1 MMTSCAFI
9 GTNKPIKCTEP
20 IKRTEPIVIAFVGS
34 RLGTILLCENF
45 GEKINSRHQVK
56 LKFGPRVDEFQQE
69 KSSSSRTVITGE
81 GGKRRRACWG
91 FRGEGISKTFE
102 GGGGGRFGK
111 NCKRCAQLPKYESN
125 ICSESRRHNVFG

>member
-9 GTNKPIKCTEP
+9 GTNPP

-34 RLGTILLCENF
+34 RLGTILLCETF

-69 KSSSSRTVITGE
+69 KSSSSRTVIRGGGGGGE
-81 GGKRRRACWG
+81 RRRGCWG

-102 GGGGGRFGK
+102 GGRG
-111 NCKRCAQLPKYESN
+111 E
-125 ICSESRRHNVFG
+125 VW